1 MLQLSKADGALQS
14 SLTRSVLVAPSY
26 RQQVGKLFWAGMAE
40 KQDLTSTS
48 NADQDL
54 KLILMLCAPRYVLQQ
69 EQKIFM
75 GLVKKA
81 PNHQG
86 SKAAPSSCTRL
97 KENPKLT
104 KVKVQPSCIIKWK
117 KDHTHSNSN
126 KFWGRKRQ
134 HSAALQHSFRWRSW
148 WLHRLMPKAK
158 CNTWH
163 RNKVSALRQALRI

>member
-1 MLQLSKADGALQS
+1 
-14 SLTRSVLVAPSY
+14 
-26 RQQVGKLFWAGMAE
+26 
-40 KQDLTSTS
+40 
-48 NADQDL
+48 
-54 KLILMLCAPRYVLQQ
+54 MLCAPRYVLQQ

-117 KDHTHSNSN
+117 KDHTQQFKQILGKEKATQCSTSAQLQMKIVVVAQADAKGQMQHLAQEQSQCTETSTQDINGISNLQTSDTQLASCEHLTSVTAYPPHALIPVYCLHL
-126 KFWGRKRQ
+126 GRTYSLSQ
-134 HSAALQHSFRWRSW
+134 L
-148 WLHRLMPKAK
+148 
-158 CNTWH
+158 C
-163 RNKVSALRQALRI
+163 